1 MKSISNRRM
10 VSSWLASGVLMAS
23 GGTFVA
29 GEDQPE
35 EVNQATN
42 GQADIITVRP
52 PSDTMSRQG
61 LPQFV
66 GISAG
71 SAGAKGLSMNLV
83 IIPPGAA
90 AKPHLHRG
98 YESAIYLLEGH
109 VETRYGPGLKKSV
122 VNQAGDFIFIPPNV
136 PHQPRNLSHIEPAR
150 AIVARN
156 DPKEQENVVPY
167 DPATGD

>member
-1 MKSISNRRM
+1 MKIISNRRIA
-10 VSSWLASGVLMAS
+10 SSWLALGVLIAG
-23 GGTFVA
+23 GGTLVA

-35 EVNQATN
+35 EVKQATN
-42 GQADIITVRP
+42 GQAEIITVRP
-52 PSDTMSRQG
+52 PSETMSRQG

-66 GISAG
+66 GISG
-71 SAGAKGLSMNLV
+71 DSAGAKGLSMNLV
-83 IIPPGAA
+83 IIPPGGA

-109 VETRYGPGLKKSV
+109 VETRYGPGLRKSV

-136 PHQPRNLSHIEPAR
+136 PHQPRNLSKIEPAR

-156 DPKEQENVVPY
+156 DPNEQESVVPY
-167 DPATGD
+167 DPVAEE